1 MEERLR
7 LLHALFINCIQERQ
21 EIAQELKEKREQKEE
36 HEHNKVRNAK
46 RKI

>member
-1 MEERLR
+1 MEHFR

-21 EIAQELKEKREQKEE
+21 EIAQELEQKRVQEEE
-36 HEHNKVRNAK
+36 HKHKKVRNAK